1 MKACLQVSYRDDS
14 VESLLSSHYDDILG
28 VFEFSEAPPQN
39 HSDPRRV
46 YIPLPHLGPVQSELW
61 RVASPVV
68 SGQHGIIN
76 FNSCADLTLAHLRI
90 ELSTDSRIDIA
101 TREAY
106 QQILAFLAQHK
117 HPWPL
122 KIWHYLPDITNGK
135 NDDEQYRLFC
145 AGRAYASTD
154 NPIIMTAIPAATAV
168 GSGSAQTHLSIY
180 FLAGPESG
188 QMVEN
193 PRQIPAPQYPRQY
206 GIRSPLFSRGT
217 LIASGQTHQFLISGT
232 ASILGHESMHDEDV
246 RAQTR
251 EALRNLTALI
261 SQGRRLA
268 PVNHSKRQ
276 KFVRAGGVL
285 RVYVKQPKD
294 IDLIKSELSKHPL
307 GKLPTMFLR
316 GDICREELLLEI
328 DGIF

>member
-1 MKACLQVSYRDDS
+1 MKPCLQVSYCEDS
-14 VESLLSSHYDDILG
+14 AESLLSKNDTDILG
-28 VFEFSEAPPQN
+28 VFEFSETMPQTIDDRLV
-39 HSDPRRV
+39 H
-46 YIPLPHLGPVQSELW
+46 IPLPHLGPVCSELW
-61 RVASPVV
+61 RVSTPVA
-68 SGQHGIIN
+68 SGQHGIIQ

-90 ELSTDSRIDIA
+90 ELTADTKIDIA

-106 QQILAFLAQHK
+106 QHILTFLAQHK

-122 KIWHYLPDITNGK
+122 KIWHYMPAITNGE

-145 AGRAYASTD
+145 AGRAYTITD
-154 NPIIMTAIPAATAV
+154 NPIIMTAIPAATAI
-168 GSGSAQTHLSIY
+168 GSNPSQTHLLIY

-193 PRQIPAPQYPRQY
+193 PRQMPAPEYPRQY

-217 LIASGQTHQFLISGT
+217 LISSGKAHQFLISGT
-232 ASILGHESMHDEDV
+232 ASILGHQSMHDEDV

-268 PVNHSKRQ
+268 PLSSKQRRN
-276 KFVRAGGVL
+276 FIRSGGVL
-285 RVYVKQPKD
+285 RVYIKHPEDLKSIKD
-294 IDLIKSELSKHPL
+294 ELSQHPL
-307 GKLPTMFLR
+307 GRLPTVYLR

>member
-1 MKACLQVSYRDDS
+1 MKPCLQVSYREDS
-14 VESLLSSHYDDILG
+14 AESLLLSHNNDILG
-28 VFEFSEAPPQN
+28 VFEFSETPPQSQ
-39 HSDPRRV
+39 SDPRRV
-46 YIPLPHLGPVQSELW
+46 HIPLPHLGPVQSELW
-61 RVASPVV
+61 RASSPVV

-90 ELSTDSRIDIA
+90 ELSADSGIEIA

-145 AGRAYASTD
+145 AGRAYATTD

-168 GSGSAQTHLSIY
+168 GASSAQTHLSIY

-193 PRQIPAPQYPRQY
+193 PRQMPAPQYPRQY

-217 LIASGQTHQFLISGT
+217 LISSGQTHQFLISGT
-232 ASILGHESMHDEDV
+232 ASILGHKSMHDEDV
-246 RAQTR
+246 RAQTC

-268 PVNHSKRQ
+268 PISCNKRRA
-276 KFVRAGGVL
+276 FVRSGGVL
-285 RVYVKQPKD
+285 RVYVKHPGD
-294 IDLIKSELSKHPL
+294 IELIKSELSQHPL
-307 GKLPTMFLR
+307 GELPIIFLR